1 MNNCASHYNPVY
13 KNRNITSELGIVI
26 GAITQLQ
33 KLIDNALKSERK
45 GQSFS
50 LRLFSVVR
58 FRQGTKH
65 KKCQISETDRINLFL
80 KSGIFNKINMT
91 ESQYNF
97 QV

>member
-1 MNNCASHYNPVY
+1 MVRPLRFFC
-13 KNRNITSELGIVI
+13 
-26 GAITQLQ
+26 
-33 KLIDNALKSERK
+33 
-45 GQSFS
+45 

-58 FRQGTKH
+58 FRRDTKH

-80 KSGIFNKINMT
+80 KSGIFDQINMT